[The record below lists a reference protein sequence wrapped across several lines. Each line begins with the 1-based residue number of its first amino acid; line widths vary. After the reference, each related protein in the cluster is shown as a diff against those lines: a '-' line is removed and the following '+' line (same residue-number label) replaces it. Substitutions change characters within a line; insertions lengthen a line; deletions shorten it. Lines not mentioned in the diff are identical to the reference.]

1 MLAVWHNMHVMP
13 NSQVSLESVD
23 SSYRLPREIPIRG
36 INITTT
42 KIKLNNSVTI
52 VAVDVTAVGVP
63 IVGAAIVGAAI
74 VGAAIVVIMIIVSAV
89 AIALVTSLECPLN
102 ALFTSAF

>member
-1 MLAVWHNMHVMP
+1 MP

-42 KIKLNNSVTI
+42 KIKHNNSVTI
-52 VAVDVTAVGVP
+52 VAVGVTVVGVTAVGA
-63 IVGAAIVGAAI
+63 G
-74 VGAAIVVIMIIVSAV
+74 IVVTMMIVTAV

>member
-1 MLAVWHNMHVMP
+1 MP
-13 NSQVSLESVD
+13 NRQVSLESVD
-23 SSYRLPREIPIRG
+23 SSYKLPHEIPIRN

-52 VAVDVTAVGVP
+52 VAAGVTT
-63 IVGAAIVGAAI
+63 
-74 VGAAIVVIMIIVSAV
+74 VGAAIVVTMIIVTAV